1 MLLEPL
7 SPDALCRRCDP
18 EQFTFTTTAELEDL
32 TEVIGQARAVA
43 AVRFAVGIRQPGYNL
58 FALGPNGLGKH
69 TAVSQY
75 LHQKAATTSPAADWC
90 YVYDFGSPHQPRALR
105 LPPGRGTALQGDVK
119 QLVEDV
125 CLAIPAAFERE
136 EYRLRKE
143 AIEEELK
150 QRQEK
155 TFDEVRQAAEKRGI
169 AVLQT
174 QTGVAFAPIQDG
186 AMLEPEQFQKLP
198 LEEQRKLETVVGEV
212 QEELE
217 RLSYQFPQ
225 WQRVTRARLKELN
238 EEVARHT
245 ITPLLDEVS
254 EKYQELPE
262 VQVYLAAMKQDMVEN
277 VERFLDQAGAA
288 EDSEE
293 VTADDDGSGHVMAL
307 GPGPFQRRYQVNLL
321 VDNGRAEGAPV
332 VYEDNPTYENLVG
345 RIEHIAQMGALMTD
359 FTLIKAGALHR
370 ANGGYLILDA
380 HKVLLQSFAWEGLKR
395 ALRAREIRT
404 ESLSQ
409 LTSMVSTVSLTPE
422 PIPLDVKVVLLGER
436 PLYYLLYEEDPDFS
450 ELFKVTADFED
461 EMERTAESNLA
472 YARLITTIARKDSLR
487 HFERAAVARVIER
500 SARLAGDTEKLTTH
514 MQAIADM
521 LREADYW
528 AAEAGREVVTA
539 ADVQQAID
547 AHAQRAGRLRD
558 QSQEEIL
565 RRMILIDTQGERVGQ
580 INGLSVISVGDF
592 AFGQPTRITARVR
605 LGKGEVVDIERQVEL
620 GGPIHS
626 KGVLIL
632 TSFLGARYAPDRPLS
647 LAASLVF
654 EQSYSGVEG
663 DSASSAELY
672 ALLSALAD
680 VPIRQSLA
688 VTGSVNQFGEVQAI
702 GGVNEKIEG
711 FFDICRARGL
721 TGEQGVIIPVANI
734 KHLMLREDVV
744 EAAGQG
750 LFHIYAV
757 ETVDEGLEILTGLEA
772 GRPDVDGRFPIGSL
786 NQRVEARLKEFAEH
800 QRAFKVEG

>member
-1 MLLEPL
+1 MSLEPL
-7 SPDALCRRCDP
+7 SPDTLCRRCDP
-18 EQFTFTTTAELEDL
+18 RQFEFTTTAELVDL
-32 TEVIGQARAVA
+32 TEVIGQARALA
-43 AVRFAVGIRQPGYNL
+43 AVRFAVGVRQPGYNL

-75 LHQKAATTSPAADWC
+75 LHQKAAGASPASDWC
-90 YVYDFGSPHQPRALR
+90 YVYDFAAPHQPRALR
-105 LPPGRGTALQGDVK
+105 LPPGRGSIFQSDVK

-136 EYRLRKE
+136 EYRVRKE

-155 TFDEVRQAAEKRGI
+155 AFDEVRQAAEQRGI

-174 QTGVAFAPIQDG
+174 QTGVAFAPLRDG
-186 AMLEPEQFQKLP
+186 AVLEPEQFQKLP
-198 LEEQRKLETVVGEV
+198 LEEQRQLEVVVGEI

-225 WQRVTRARLKELN
+225 WQRVTHARLKELN
-238 EEVARHT
+238 EEVARYA
-245 ITPLLDEVS
+245 ITPLMDETGQ
-254 EKYQELPE
+254 KYQDWPE
-262 VQVYLAAMKQDMVEN
+262 AQEYLAAMKQDMVEN
-277 VERFLDQAGAA
+277 VERFLDQVSSA
-288 EDSEE
+288 EEGEE
-293 VTADDDGSGHVMAL
+293 VEADDGSGHVMAL
-307 GPGPFQRRYQVNLL
+307 GAGPFHRRYQVNLL

-345 RIEHIAQMGALMTD
+345 RIEHVAQMGALVTD

-380 HKVLLQSFAWEGLKR
+380 HKVLLQPYAWEGLKR

-404 ESLSQ
+404 ESLGQ

-450 ELFKVTADFED
+450 ELFKVTADFEN
-461 EMERTAESNLA
+461 EMERTADNDLA
-472 YARLITTIARKDSLR
+472 YARLIATIARKDGLR
-487 HFERAAVARVIER
+487 HFDRAAVARVIER
-500 SARLAGDTEKLTTH
+500 SARLAGDTERLTTH
-514 MQAIADM
+514 ILAIADL

-539 ADVQQAID
+539 EDVQQAID

-558 QSQEEIL
+558 QSQEDIL
-565 RRMILIDTQGERVGQ
+565 RRMILIDTEGERVGQ

-592 AFGQPTRITARVR
+592 AFGQPTRITARAR

-680 VPIRQSLA
+680 APIRQSLA

-711 FFDICRARGL
+711 FFDICKARGL
-721 TGEQGVIIPVANI
+721 TGEQGVVIPAANT

-750 LFHIYAV
+750 RFHIYAV
-757 ETVDEGLEILTGLEA
+757 ATIDEGMEILTGLEA
-772 GRPDVDGRFPIGSL
+772 GRPDMDGRFPIGSL
-786 NQRVEARLKEFAEH
+786 NQRVEARLKEFAEK